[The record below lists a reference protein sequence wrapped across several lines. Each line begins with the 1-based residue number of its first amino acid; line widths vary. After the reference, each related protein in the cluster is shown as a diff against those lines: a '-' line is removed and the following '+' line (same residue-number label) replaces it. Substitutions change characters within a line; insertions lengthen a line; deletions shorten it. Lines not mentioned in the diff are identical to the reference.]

1 MRQVQEFWIKKG
13 GPYFSHPCKYTKSAF
28 AGAKHGP
35 PWGIHIGDLL
45 SLNPIIHQRSK
56 FWQGIWGNFH
66 HMIFWESKALFH
78 VYVEVKKA

>member
-35 PWGIHIGDLL
+35 PWGIHICFLL
-45 SLNPIIHQRSK
+45 TLLYTKEANFGRGFGGISII
-56 FWQGIWGNFH
+56 
-66 HMIFWESKALFH
+66 
-78 VYVEVKKA
+78 